1 MARFAFYSKVL
12 RIRSTSFCKKFC
24 EVGHSSLLAMNYID
38 NLKKFC
44 KLYIDGEKDLEDII
58 DVHFLIFIDPNFMII
73 EDDE

>member
-1 MARFAFYSKVL
+1 
-12 RIRSTSFCKKFC
+12 
-24 EVGHSSLLAMNYID
+24 MNYID

-44 KLYIDGEKDLEDII
+44 KLYIDGKKDLEDII

>member
-1 MARFAFYSKVL
+1 
-12 RIRSTSFCKKFC
+12 
-24 EVGHSSLLAMNYID
+24 MNYID

-44 KLYIDGEKDLEDII
+44 KLYTDGEKDLEDII

>member
-1 MARFAFYSKVL
+1 
-12 RIRSTSFCKKFC
+12 
-24 EVGHSSLLAMNYID
+24 MNYID

-73 EDDE
+73 EDDECFIYK